1 MVYLIVIGRLTLGRE
16 YYLFMRIA
24 ICEDNREHMEIL
36 EEMVNRWAKK
46 ECEHVSI
53 GHYES
58 AEQFLFC
65 MKDEPHYDLAFLDI
79 QMSKINGLQLAR
91 IIREEDRLIFLV
103 FTTALKKYAPK
114 GYEVSAFR
122 YLIKPLQENEVFLAL
137 TKASQMIDDRKREVI
152 IVTRGNESS
161 RIYKDD
167 IYYIE
172 VDNHHI
178 ILHLKEETIRFKAK
192 LKVFETQFREPQ
204 FCKCHRSYIV
214 NLKYIGKISRE
225 GVEVDGKVTLPI
237 SKARWYS
244 LNHCYMEY
252 YMV

>member
-1 MVYLIVIGRLTLGRE
+1 
-16 YYLFMRIA
+16 MRIA
-24 ICEDNREHMEIL
+24 ICEDNMEHAEIL
-36 EEMVNRWAKK
+36 AGMVNRWAQK
-46 ECEHVSI
+46 ENMQVTI
-53 GHYES
+53 GRYQS

-65 MKDEPHYDLAFLDI
+65 MKDEQPYDLAFLDI

-91 IIREEDRLIFLV
+91 MIREEDRLIFLV

-122 YLIKPLQENEVFLAL
+122 YLIKPLQEDEVFQAL
-137 TKASQMIDDRKREVI
+137 KNASQMLENRKKEAI
-152 IVTRGNESS
+152 IVTQSDKS
-161 RIYKDD
+161 RRIFMDD

-178 ILHLKEETIRFKAK
+178 ILHLHEETIRFKAK
-192 LKVFETQFREPQ
+192 LKEFETQFKEPQ

-214 NLKYIGKISRE
+214 NMKYTGKISRE
-225 GVEVDGKVTLPI
+225 GVEIDGKKTLHI
-237 SKARWYS
+237 SKSRWEA

>member
-1 MVYLIVIGRLTLGRE
+1 
-16 YYLFMRIA
+16 MRIA
-24 ICEDNREHMEIL
+24 ICEDNREHLEIL
-36 EEMVNRWAKK
+36 EEMINRWAQK
-46 ECEHVSI
+46 EDEQAVI
-53 GHYES
+53 GCYQS

-79 QMSKINGLQLAR
+79 QMSKINGLQLAKM
-91 IIREEDRLIFLV
+91 IREEDRLILIV

-122 YLIKPLQENEVFLAL
+122 YLIKPLQEDEVFQAL
-137 TKASQMIDDRKREVI
+137 MKARQMIEDRKQEAV
-152 IVTRGNESS
+152 IVTRGDESR
-161 RIYKDD
+161 RIFKDD

-178 ILHLKEETIRFKAK
+178 ILHLKDETIRFKAK

-214 NLKYIGKISRE
+214 NLQYTGKISRE
-225 GVEVDGKVTLPI
+225 GVEIDGKETLPI
-237 SKARWYS
+237 SKSRWEA

-252 YMV
+252 YMI

>member
-1 MVYLIVIGRLTLGRE
+1 
-16 YYLFMRIA
+16 MRIA
-24 ICEDNREHMEIL
+24 ICEDNREHAEIL
-36 EEMVNRWAKK
+36 SGMVNHWAKK
-46 ECEHVSI
+46 EDMQVSI
-53 GHYES
+53 GYNQS

-65 MKDEPHYDLAFLDI
+65 MKDEPPYDLAFLDI

-91 IIREEDRLIFLV
+91 MIREEDRLIFLV

-122 YLIKPLQENEVFLAL
+122 YLIKPLQEDEVFQAL
-137 TKASQMIDDRKREVI
+137 SAASQMLEVRKKEAI
-152 IVTRGNESS
+152 IVTQSDKS
-161 RIYKDD
+161 RRVFMDD

-178 ILHLKEETIRFKAK
+178 ILHLRDETIRFKAK
-192 LKVFETQFREPQ
+192 LKELETQFKEPQ

-214 NLKYIGKISRE
+214 NMKYAGRISRE
-225 GVEVDGKVTLPI
+225 GVEIDGKKTLPI
-237 SKARWYS
+237 SKSRWEA

>member
-1 MVYLIVIGRLTLGRE
+1 
-16 YYLFMRIA
+16 MRIA

-36 EEMVNRWAKK
+36 EEMINCWAQK
-46 ECEHVSI
+46 EAEQIVI
-53 GHYES
+53 GRYQS

-65 MKDEPHYDLAFLDI
+65 MKDEPHFDLAFLDI

-91 IIREEDRLIFLV
+91 MIREEDRLIFLV
-103 FTTALKKYAPK
+103 FTTALKKYALR

-122 YLIKPLQENEVFLAL
+122 YLIKPLRQDEVFQTLAKTRL
-137 TKASQMIDDRKREVI
+137 MLQDRKRDAI
-152 IVTRGNESS
+152 IVTQGDESR
-161 RIYKDD
+161 RIFRED

-172 VDNHHI
+172 MDNHHI

-192 LKVFETQFREPQ
+192 LKEFETQFREPQ

-214 NLKYIGKISRE
+214 NLKYTGRISRE
-225 GVEVDGKVTLPI
+225 GVEIDGKVILPV
-237 SKARWYS
+237 SKARWEA

-252 YMV
+252 YMT

>member
-1 MVYLIVIGRLTLGRE
+1 
-16 YYLFMRIA
+16 MRIA

-36 EEMVNRWAKK
+36 EEMINRWAEK
-46 ECEHVSI
+46 ENTQVTI
-53 GHYES
+53 GCYQS

-65 MKDEPHYDLAFLDI
+65 MKDELHYDLAFLDI
-79 QMSKINGLQLAR
+79 QMSKIDGLQLAKL
-91 IIREEDRLIFLV
+91 IREEDQLIFLV
-103 FTTALKKYAPK
+103 FTTALKNYAPK

-122 YLIKPLQENEVFLAL
+122 YLIKPLEEAEVFQVL
-137 TKASQMIDDRKREVI
+137 TQAGGMMEERRREAV
-152 IVTRGNESS
+152 IVTRGDES
-161 RIYKDD
+161 RRVFKDE

-192 LKVFETQFREPQ
+192 LKEFEMQFREPQ

-214 NLKYIGKISRE
+214 NLKHTGKISRE
-225 GVEVDGKVTLPI
+225 GVEIDGKETLPI
-237 SKARWYS
+237 SKSRWEA

-252 YMV
+252 YMA

>member
-1 MVYLIVIGRLTLGRE
+1 
-16 YYLFMRIA
+16 
-24 ICEDNREHMEIL
+24 MEIL
-36 EEMVNRWAKK
+36 EEMINRWAQK
-46 ECEHVSI
+46 EDVQAVI
-53 GHYES
+53 GCYQS

-91 IIREEDRLIFLV
+91 MIREEDRFILIV

-122 YLIKPLQENEVFLAL
+122 YLIKPLQENEVFQVL
-137 TKASQMIDDRKREVI
+137 TKARQMIEDRRREAVI
-152 IVTRGNESS
+152 ITRGDESR
-161 RIYKDD
+161 RIFKDD

-178 ILHLKEETIRFKAK
+178 ILHLKDETIRFQAK

-214 NLKYIGKISRE
+214 NLQYTGKISRE
-225 GVEVDGKVTLPI
+225 GVEIDGKETLPI
-237 SKARWYS
+237 SKSRWEA

-252 YMV
+252 YMT

>member
-1 MVYLIVIGRLTLGRE
+1 
-16 YYLFMRIA
+16 MRIA
-24 ICEDNREHMEIL
+24 ICEDNREHAEIL
-36 EEMVNRWAKK
+36 AGMVNHWAKK
-46 ECEHVSI
+46 EDMQVSI
-53 GHYES
+53 GYYQS

-65 MKDEPHYDLAFLDI
+65 MKDEPPYDLAFLDI

-91 IIREEDRLIFLV
+91 MIREEDRLIFLV

-122 YLIKPLQENEVFLAL
+122 YLIKPLQEDEVFQAL
-137 TKASQMIDDRKREVI
+137 SAASQMLEVRKKEAI
-152 IVTRGNESS
+152 IVTQSDKS
-161 RIYKDD
+161 RRVFMDD

-178 ILHLKEETIRFKAK
+178 ILHLRDETIRFKAK
-192 LKVFETQFREPQ
+192 LKELETQFKEPQ

-214 NLKYIGKISRE
+214 NMKYAGRISRE
-225 GVEVDGKVTLPI
+225 GVEIDGKRTLPV
-237 SKARWYS
+237 SKSQWEA

>member
-1 MVYLIVIGRLTLGRE
+1 
-16 YYLFMRIA
+16 MRIA
-24 ICEDNREHMEIL
+24 ICEDNMEHAEIL
-36 EEMVNRWAKK
+36 AGMVNRWAKK
-46 ECEHVSI
+46 ENIQVVI
-53 GHYES
+53 GRYQS

-65 MKDEPHYDLAFLDI
+65 MKDEPPYDLVFLDI

-91 IIREEDRLIFLV
+91 MIREEDRLIFLV

-122 YLIKPLQENEVFLAL
+122 YLIKPLQEDEVFQAL
-137 TKASQMIDDRKREVI
+137 SAASQMLEVRKKEAI
-152 IVTRGNESS
+152 IVTQSDKS
-161 RIYKDD
+161 RRVFMDD

-178 ILHLKEETIRFKAK
+178 ILHLRDETIRFKAK
-192 LKVFETQFREPQ
+192 LKELETQFKEPQ

-214 NLKYIGKISRE
+214 NMKYAGRISRE
-225 GVEVDGKVTLPI
+225 GVEIDGKKTLPI
-237 SKARWYS
+237 SKSRWEA

>member
-1 MVYLIVIGRLTLGRE
+1 
-16 YYLFMRIA
+16 MRIA
-24 ICEDNREHMEIL
+24 ICEDNREHTEIL
-36 EEMVNRWAKK
+36 EDMAKHWAKK
-46 ECEHVSI
+46 VGEQIVI
-53 GHYES
+53 GCYQS

-65 MKDEPHYDLAFLDI
+65 VKDELHYDLAFLDI
-79 QMSKINGLQLAR
+79 QMSKIDGLQLAR
-91 IIREEDRLIFLV
+91 MIRKEDKMIFLV

-122 YLIKPLQENEVFLAL
+122 YLIKPLQESEVFQVL
-137 TKASQMIDDRKREVI
+137 TEASRMIGERKRETI
-152 IVTRGNESS
+152 IVTRGDES
-161 RIYKDD
+161 RRVFKDE

-192 LKVFETQFREPQ
+192 LKEFEIQFREPQ

-214 NLKYIGKISRE
+214 NLKYTGKISRE
-225 GVEVDGKVTLPI
+225 GVEIDGKGTLPI
-237 SKARWYS
+237 SKSRWEA

-252 YMV
+252 YMA

>member
-1 MVYLIVIGRLTLGRE
+1 
-16 YYLFMRIA
+16 MRIA
-24 ICEDNREHMEIL
+24 ICEDNREHAEIL
-36 EEMVNRWAKK
+36 AGMVNHWAKK
-46 ECEHVSI
+46 EDMQVSI
-53 GHYES
+53 GYYQS

-65 MKDEPHYDLAFLDI
+65 MKDEPPYDLAFLAI

-91 IIREEDRLIFLV
+91 MIREEDRLIFLV

-122 YLIKPLQENEVFLAL
+122 YLIKPLQEDEVFQAL
-137 TKASQMIDDRKREVI
+137 SAASQMLEVRKKEAI
-152 IVTRGNESS
+152 IVTQSDKS
-161 RIYKDD
+161 RRVFMDD

-178 ILHLKEETIRFKAK
+178 ILHLRDETIRFKAK
-192 LKVFETQFREPQ
+192 LKELETQFKEPQ

-214 NLKYIGKISRE
+214 NMKYAGRISRE
-225 GVEVDGKVTLPI
+225 GVEIDGKRTLPV
-237 SKARWYS
+237 SKSQWEA

>member
-1 MVYLIVIGRLTLGRE
+1 
-16 YYLFMRIA
+16 MRIA
-24 ICEDNREHMEIL
+24 ICEDNAEHLEIL
-36 EEMVNRWAKK
+36 DEMVHRWAEK
-46 ECEHVSI
+46 EGKPVVV
-53 GHYES
+53 GRYRS

-79 QMSKINGLQLAR
+79 QMSKISGLQLAKM
-91 IIREEDRLIFLV
+91 IREEDRLIFLV

-122 YLIKPLQENEVFLAL
+122 YLIKPLQEDEVFQSLS
-137 TKASQMIDDRKREVI
+137 KVSQMIEDRKREAVI
-152 IVTRGNESS
+152 VKRGDESS
-161 RIYKDD
+161 RIFKDD

-178 ILHLKEETIRFKAK
+178 ILHLQEETIRFKAK
-192 LKVFETQFREPQ
+192 MKEFEMQFKEPQ

-214 NLKYIGKISRE
+214 NLKYAGRISRE
-225 GVEVDGKVTLPI
+225 GVEVDGKRTLPI
-237 SKARWYS
+237 SKSRWEA

-252 YMV
+252 YMT

>member
-1 MVYLIVIGRLTLGRE
+1 
-16 YYLFMRIA
+16 MRIA
-24 ICEDNREHMEIL
+24 ICEDNMEHTEIL
-36 EEMVNRWAKK
+36 AEMVDRWAKK
-46 ECEHVSI
+46 ENIQVVI
-53 GHYES
+53 GRYQS

-65 MKDEPHYDLAFLDI
+65 MKDEPPYDLAFLDI

-91 IIREEDRLIFLV
+91 MIREEDRLIFLV

-122 YLIKPLQENEVFLAL
+122 YLIKPLQEDEVFQVL
-137 TKASQMIDDRKREVI
+137 TEASRMLVERKKEAV
-152 IVTRGNESS
+152 IVTRGDESR
-161 RIYKDD
+161 RIFMDD

-172 VDNHHI
+172 VDNHYI
-178 ILHLKEETIRFKAK
+178 ILHLCEESIRFKAK
-192 LKVFETQFREPQ
+192 LKEFETQFKEPQ

-214 NLKYIGKISRE
+214 NLKYVGKISRE
-225 GVEVDGKVTLPI
+225 GVEIDSQKTLPI
-237 SKARWYS
+237 SRSRCEA

>member
-1 MVYLIVIGRLTLGRE
+1 
-16 YYLFMRIA
+16 MRIA
-24 ICEDNREHMEIL
+24 ICEDNREHAEIL
-36 EEMVNRWAKK
+36 AGMVNHWAKK
-46 ECEHVSI
+46 EDMQVSI
-53 GHYES
+53 GYYQS

-65 MKDEPHYDLAFLDI
+65 MKDEPPYDLAFLDI

-91 IIREEDRLIFLV
+91 MIREEDRLIFLV

-122 YLIKPLQENEVFLAL
+122 YLIKPLQEDEVFQAL
-137 TKASQMIDDRKREVI
+137 SAASQMLEVRKKEAI
-152 IVTRGNESS
+152 IVTQSDKS
-161 RIYKDD
+161 RRVFMDD

-178 ILHLKEETIRFKAK
+178 ILHLRDETIRFKAK
-192 LKVFETQFREPQ
+192 LKELETQFKEPQ

-214 NLKYIGKISRE
+214 NMKYAGRISRE
-225 GVEVDGKVTLPI
+225 GVEIDGKKTLPI
-237 SKARWYS
+237 SKSRWEA